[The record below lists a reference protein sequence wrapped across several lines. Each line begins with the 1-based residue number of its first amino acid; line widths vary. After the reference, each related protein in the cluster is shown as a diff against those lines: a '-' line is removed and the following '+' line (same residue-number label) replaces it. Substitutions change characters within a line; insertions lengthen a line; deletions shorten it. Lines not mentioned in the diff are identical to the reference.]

1 MASRIDKP
9 RIGLQKAT
17 SAIIF
22 GKIGGANGKYMYGQQ
37 KANSGIKDGKA
48 RGGKNKKTLASQKE
62 TSRTLFRK
70 IGEGDDEPRLG
81 IQKATAGILA
91 AFKHIETKVKY
102 ENSVNNHTIIFMGI
116 PIICSWWKSTSFKF

>member
-22 GKIGGANGKYMYGQQ
+22 SKIGGANGKSMLGEQ
-37 KANSGIKDGKA
+37 KTNSGIKDGKA
-48 RGGKNKKTLASQKE
+48 GGGKNKKNLASQKE
-62 TSRTLFRK
+62 TSKTLFRK

-102 ENSVNNHTIIFMGI
+102 ENGVNTHTIFMGI
-116 PIICSWWKSTSFKF
+116 AIICS

>member
-22 GKIGGANGKYMYGQQ
+22 SKIGGANGKSMLGEQ
-37 KANSGIKDGKA
+37 KTNSGIKDGKA
-48 RGGKNKKTLASQKE
+48 GGGKNKKKLASQKE
-62 TSRTLFRK
+62 TSKTLFRK

-102 ENSVNNHTIIFMGI
+102 ENVSMKVLTNFAITAYFIFVRCLI
-116 PIICSWWKSTSFKF
+116 FINR

>member
-1 MASRIDKP
+1 ML
-9 RIGLQKAT
+9 GE
-17 SAIIF
+17 
-22 GKIGGANGKYMYGQQ
+22 Q

-48 RGGKNKKTLASQKE
+48 RRGKNKKKLASQKE

-70 IGEGDDEPRLG
+70 MGEGDDEPRLG

-102 ENSVNNHTIIFMGI
+102 GNSVNNHTIFMGI
-116 PIICSWWKSTSFKF
+116 PIICSWSKSTSFKF